1 MNEDTED
8 PSVPSV
14 QGGQWTRA
22 LLEYYASRIES
33 SWSTQEVSTNN
44 VSATFNSN
52 APTQDSK
59 LWALVQGLRSKL
71 LVIESQARS
80 TRSLL
85 RERSKDRFWDQGVEV
100 VAIPL
105 GTIREIE
112 TLLARILTE

>member
-8 PSVPSV
+8 PSTSFMLE
-14 QGGQWTRA
+14 TRWSRD
-22 LLEYYASRIES
+22 LLEAYVSKMGS
-33 SWSTQEVSTNN
+33 SWSTQGVSANN

-52 APTQDSK
+52 AHKQDNK
-59 LWALVQGLRSKL
+59 LWALVQALQAKLRA
-71 LVIESQARS
+71 IELQARS
-80 TRSLL
+80 ARSLL

-105 GTIREIE
+105 GTIGEIE

>member
-8 PSVPSV
+8 SSASFV
-14 QGGQWTRA
+14 QETRWSRD
-22 LLEYYASRIES
+22 LLEAYVSKMGS
-33 SWSTQEVSTNN
+33 SWSTQGVSTNG
-44 VSATFNSN
+44 VSKTFTSNSH
-52 APTQDSK
+52 AQDNE
-59 LWALVQGLRSKL
+59 LWALYRGLLAKL
-71 LVIESQARS
+71 RAIELQARS

-105 GTIREIE
+105 GTIGEIE

>member
-14 QGGQWTRA
+14 QGRQWTRD
-22 LLEYYASRIES
+22 LLESYTSKMES
-33 SWSTQEVSTNN
+33 SWSTQGVNTNDI
-44 VSATFNSN
+44 SATFTNG
-52 APTQDSK
+52 AHAQDNK
-59 LWALVQGLRSKL
+59 LWALVQGLQGRL
-71 LVIESQARS
+71 RIIESRARS
-80 TRSLL
+80 TRFLL
-85 RERSKDRFWDQGVEV
+85 RERSKDTFWDQGVEV

>member
-14 QGGQWTRA
+14 QGSQWTRD
-22 LLEYYASRIES
+22 LLESYVSKMES
-33 SWSTQEVSTNN
+33 SWSTQGVSTNN
-44 VSATFNSN
+44 VSATFSSN
-52 APTQDSK
+52 AHTQDNK
-59 LWALVQGLRSKL
+59 LWALVQGLQAKL
-71 LVIESQARS
+71 RAIELQARS

-105 GTIREIE
+105 GTIGEIE